1 MASRLNKWQAATSP
15 ELIESRDQTMTEE
28 NEDEK
33 QFFKDLGAT
42 AEQTVEEVRGFE
54 VNYYNLIERTVAAL
68 PWLADFNKKMQGYLE
83 QDFADALEFAHELRQ
98 AKDMQDFV
106 PNSVRVHS
114 EMFALVCCAGE
125 RFL

>member
-1 MASRLNKWQAATSP
+1 
-15 ELIESRDQTMTEE
+15 MTEE

-54 VNYYNLIERTVAAL
+54 VNYYNLIRRMVAAL

-83 QDFADALEFAHELRQ
+83 QDFAAALEFTHELGQ
-98 AKDMQDFV
+98 AKDMQDFIRIQCEYIQKCLH
-106 PNSVRVHS
+106 SFAAQAKDFSETCTRVAS
-114 EMFALVCCAGE
+114 GAIKAPSLYSLE
-125 RFL
+125 